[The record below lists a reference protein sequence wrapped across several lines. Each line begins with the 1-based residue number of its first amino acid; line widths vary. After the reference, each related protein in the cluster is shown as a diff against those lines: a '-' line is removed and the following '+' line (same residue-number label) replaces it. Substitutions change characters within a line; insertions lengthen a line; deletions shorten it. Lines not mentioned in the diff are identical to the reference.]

1 MSMRLAITAFCA
13 TGALLASAC
22 TSGPNNGATAAGPV
36 LNKSFTFVGYYNIAN
51 TAIRLDV
58 MKNPTLDPASA
69 ASWVPFASAT
79 TDDVPRDFNSTEP
92 LYQWKVTA
100 APVKNLSEAARWPQG
115 GLVRIRAVHPA
126 PNGDIQ
132 LMTFDDVSFGD
143 CLAEHLAASA
153 DWQTIGFDCAGLG
166 GKTAALVSISNVPVP
181 PGGPGAFN
189 PDGFL
194 GRKGQISTAETE
206 QYYAATNAPLTL
218 TAFKNKYG
226 FPSGEVTATYYNNG
240 DLGLGR
246 EMHCKTYLASGILL
260 SVACYVTNYSG
271 VHDATGKGVAAFNV
285 ASSTVLADAVARQH
299 SFATVAMTYEPT
311 GGANAVKFVVYG
323 ANGARANTAQLDS
336 TANNTS
342 IPNNCLACHGINSSY
357 SSASNS
363 VSAEARFLPFDP
375 FSFEFSTAA
384 GFTFDDQAD
393 EIRRL
398 NALIKYTNP
407 TPAISGF
414 IDGLYA
420 PNAVTDAAAVAKE
433 TFLPANWETGETL
446 DGATLYR
453 GVVTPA
459 CRTCHMSA
467 TVASLDFADYT
478 DFSALISTIK
488 SDACGNHVMPHAE
501 RVLKNFWESGAR
513 AYLITAF
520 PSTTYPDPLA
530 ACKP

>member
-1 MSMRLAITAFCA
+1 MSLRLAITAFCA
-13 TGALLASAC
+13 TGALLSSAC
-22 TSGPNNGATAAGPV
+22 TSGPNNGTTVSGPV
-36 LNKSFTFVGYYNIAN
+36 LGKQFTFVGYYNLPN

-58 MKNPTLDPASA
+58 MTNPTLNPSSE
-69 ASWVPFASAT
+69 ASWVPFANAS
-79 TDDVPRDFNSTEP
+79 TDDNPREINSTDP

-100 APVKNLSEAARWPQG
+100 APVSKASEAARWPQG
-115 GLVRIRAVHPA
+115 GLVRVRAVHPD
-126 PNGDIQ
+126 PDGDFQ
-132 LMTFDDVSFGD
+132 LVTFDDVSFGD
-143 CLAEHLAASA
+143 CLGEHLAASA
-153 DWQTIGFDCAGLG
+153 DWTTIGIECAGLAS
-166 GKTAALVSISNVPVP
+166 KTAALVSISNVPVP
-181 PGGPGAFN
+181 AGGPGAFN
-189 PDGFL
+189 PNGFL
-194 GRKGQISTAETE
+194 GRKGQITAVETE
-206 QYYAATNAPLTL
+206 QYYAATAAPLTL
-218 TAFKNKYG
+218 NAFKSKFG
-226 FPSGEVTATYYNNG
+226 FPSGEVTATYYNDG

-246 EMHCKTYLASGILL
+246 EMHCKTYFNSGFLL

-271 VHDATGKGVAAFNV
+271 VHDAAGKGVAAFNV
-285 ASSTVLADAVARQH
+285 NPTTVLADAVTRQH

-311 GGANAVKFVVYG
+311 GGANAVKFVVFG
-323 ANGARANTAQLDS
+323 ANGARVNTAQLDS

-363 VSAEARFLPFDP
+363 VSADARFLPFDP

-384 GFTFDDQAD
+384 GFTFNDQAD

-398 NALIKYTNP
+398 NALIKFTNP
-407 TPAISGF
+407 TPAINGF
-414 IDGLYA
+414 IDGMYA
-420 PNAVTDAAAVAKE
+420 PNSVNDAAATAKSN
-433 TFLPANWETGETL
+433 FLPANWDTGTTL

-453 GVVTPA
+453 GVVVPA

-467 TVASLDFADYT
+467 VLPSLDFADYS

-488 SDACGNHVMPHAE
+488 SDACGSHVMPHAE

-513 AYLITAF
+513 AYLVTAF

>member
-1 MSMRLAITAFCA
+1 MSMRLALTAFCV
-13 TGALLASAC
+13 TGALLAPAC
-22 TSGPNNGATAAGPV
+22 TTGPNNGATVSGPV
-36 LNKSFTFVGYYNIAN
+36 LNKALTFVGYYNHAN

-58 MKNPTLDPASA
+58 MTNPTLNPASE
-69 ASWVPFASAT
+69 ASWVPFATAS
-79 TDDVPRDFNSTEP
+79 TDDVPRNINSTDP

-100 APVKNLSEAARWPQG
+100 APVKNVGEAARWPQG
-115 GLVRIRAVHPA
+115 GLVRVRAVHA
-126 PNGDIQ
+126 DPNGDFQ
-132 LMTFDDVSFGD
+132 LMTFDDVSFGT
-143 CLAEHLAASA
+143 CLGEHLAASS
-153 DWQTIGFDCAGLG
+153 DWTTIGLDCAGLG
-166 GKTAALVSISNVPVP
+166 SKTAALVSISNVPVP

-189 PDGFL
+189 PNGFL
-194 GRKGQISTAETE
+194 GRKGHITTTETDE
-206 QYYAATNAPLTL
+206 YYDATDAPLSL
-218 TAFKNKYG
+218 TAFKSKYG
-226 FPSGEVTATYYNNG
+226 FPSGEVTATYYNDG

-246 EMHCKTYLASGILL
+246 EMHCKTYFNPSFLL

-285 ASSTVLADAVARQH
+285 SPTTVLADAVTRQH

-311 GGANAVKFVVYG
+311 GGANAVKFVVFD

-336 TANNTS
+336 TSNNTS

-357 SSASNS
+357 SSANNS

-384 GFTFDDQAD
+384 GFTFNAQAD
-393 EIRRL
+393 AIRRL
-398 NALIKYTNP
+398 NALIKFTNP

-420 PNAVTDAAAVAKE
+420 PNAVTDPAATAKSD
-433 TFLPANWETGETL
+433 FIPANWQTGATL

-453 GVVTPA
+453 GVVKPA

-467 TVASLDFADYT
+467 VAASLDFADYN
-478 DFSALISTIK
+478 DFSALSSTIK
-488 SDACGNHVMPHAE
+488 SDACGSHVMPHAE

-520 PSTTYPDPLA
+520 PASSYPDPLA